1 MTPSVNVFVFVSFG
15 KRAKRE
21 MLSIVKV
28 ADAFEPLA
36 KWELVW
42 RQSISSSKV
51 DALSRGLRRQA
62 IFDELLDDG
71 IRFQIENRSVFTFDL
86 QGLLPAG
93 PIKAWPCLLV
103 FNQNARSFCKAFE
116 LRVENCRTR
125 NTGIWYGVSFGSG
138 FIGICL

>member
-1 MTPSVNVFVFVSFG
+1 MAPVDF
-15 KRAKRE
+15 
-21 MLSIVKV
+21 I
-28 ADAFEPLA
+28 
-36 KWELVW
+36 
-42 RQSISSSKV
+42 QQV

-125 NTGIWYGVSFGSG
+125 NTGIWYGVSSLRIYRNVLVTEVRVWLNQGEFPGG
-138 FIGICL
+138 KVI